1 MQGRATITNMK
12 QSLFSG
18 ITNFFMDGQGADS
31 VKIGGRVIQSGGSH
45 VYDAEKQQV
54 VSETHSPKIRV
65 QSISP
70 PGTAGRMTTKNMT
83 STTNSING

>member
-1 MQGRATITNMK
+1 MTDIIHCLKCDDT
-12 QSLFSG
+12 
-18 ITNFFMDGQGADS
+18 
-31 VKIGGRVIQSGGSH
+31 
-45 VYDAEKQQV
+45 YPEKQQV